1 MELGEYDHRLGA
13 NDPTDFPGERFKE
26 KELESNPSD
35 STGNFTLG
43 AVRRSGTT
51 GLIVFVRP
59 QVISDYGFL
68 TTYVLIHSAIRTI
81 LPKYEICPAKCPVK
95 VVTYEF

>member
-43 AVRRSGTT
+43 PFHRSAVRRSGTS
-51 GLIVFVRP
+51 GLI
-59 QVISDYGFL
+59 L
-68 TTYVLIHSAIRTI
+68 
-81 LPKYEICPAKCPVK
+81 
-95 VVTYEF
+95 

>member
-35 STGNFTLG
+35 STGNLTVYQHVIIFE
-43 AVRRSGTT
+43 T
-51 GLIVFVRP
+51 GLVY
-59 QVISDYGFL
+59 D
-68 TTYVLIHSAIRTI
+68 
-81 LPKYEICPAKCPVK
+81 
-95 VVTYEF
+95 

>member
-68 TTYVLIHSAIRTI
+68 TTFIRFKDN
-81 LPKYEICPAKCPVK
+81 PS
-95 VVTYEF
+95 

>member
-35 STGNFTLG
+35 STGNFW
-43 AVRRSGTT
+43 T
-51 GLIVFVRP
+51 GSFYSRFSVMLALVVSLIAWVVF
-59 QVISDYGFL
+59 D
-68 TTYVLIHSAIRTI
+68 
-81 LPKYEICPAKCPVK
+81 
-95 VVTYEF
+95 

>member
-35 STGNFTLG
+35 STGNFTIREQSRNNKVG
-43 AVRRSGTT
+43 QGT
-51 GLIVFVRP
+51 RP
-59 QVISDYGFL
+59 D
-68 TTYVLIHSAIRTI
+68 
-81 LPKYEICPAKCPVK
+81 C
-95 VVTYEF
+95 

>member
-43 AVRRSGTT
+43 VVRRSGTS
-51 GLIVFVRP
+51 GLKVFVRP
-59 QVISDYGFL
+59 QVILDYGKNSNH
-68 TTYVLIHSAIRTI
+68 IHSTLRTI

-95 VVTYEF
+95 VVIYEF

>member
-35 STGNFTLG
+35 STGNLTIREQG
-43 AVRRSGTT
+43 RNNKVGQGTRPYCWSLVNH
-51 GLIVFVRP
+51 GL
-59 QVISDYGFL
+59 S
-68 TTYVLIHSAIRTI
+68 
-81 LPKYEICPAKCPVK
+81 
-95 VVTYEF
+95 

>member
-35 STGNFTLG
+35 STGNLTVYQHVIIFE
-43 AVRRSGTT
+43 T
-51 GLIVFVRP
+51 GLVYDQVCGPSGPIRNSNGHVRTG
-59 QVISDYGFL
+59 GFF
-68 TTYVLIHSAIRTI
+68 
-81 LPKYEICPAKCPVK
+81 EK
-95 VVTYEF
+95 VGYF

>member
-35 STGNFTLG
+35 STGIFHSQIRGLQRTLFESVG
-43 AVRRSGTT
+43 QVRADAFFWAR
-51 GLIVFVRP
+51 
-59 QVISDYGFL
+59 VIFD
-68 TTYVLIHSAIRTI
+68 
-81 LPKYEICPAKCPVK
+81 
-95 VVTYEF
+95 

>member
-35 STGNFTLG
+35 STGNF
-43 AVRRSGTT
+43 SE
-51 GLIVFVRP
+51 I
-59 QVISDYGFL
+59 ISHL
-68 TTYVLIHSAIRTI
+68 V
-81 LPKYEICPAKCPVK
+81 
-95 VVTYEF
+95 

>member
-35 STGNFTLG
+35 STGNFTIREQG
-43 AVRRSGTT
+43 RNSKVGQGTHPDCWSLVNH
-51 GLIVFVRP
+51 GL
-59 QVISDYGFL
+59 S
-68 TTYVLIHSAIRTI
+68 
-81 LPKYEICPAKCPVK
+81 
-95 VVTYEF
+95 